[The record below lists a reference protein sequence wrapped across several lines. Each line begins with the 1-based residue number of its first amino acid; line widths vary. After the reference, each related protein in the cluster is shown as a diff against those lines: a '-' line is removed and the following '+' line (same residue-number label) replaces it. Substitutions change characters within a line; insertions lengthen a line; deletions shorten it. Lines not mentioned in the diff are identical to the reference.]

1 MLLTW
6 ETAGAELTLAMWDML
21 TPFATMLFAALTI
34 LIACAFCSAAP
45 DRSTLDVVVVL
56 ILEPSTAM
64 FSAVAEP
71 MFVGP
76 STVVTMWLDFSSLVE
91 DESDFCRLILATV
104 LVAELFV
111 LLLLLLD
118 EDESFELEE

>member
-1 MLLTW
+1 MC
-6 ETAGAELTLAMWDML
+6 DML

-34 LIACAFCSAAP
+34 LMACAFCSAAP
-45 DRSTLDVVVVL
+45 DSSTLETSVVL

-71 MFVGP
+71 MVVGP
-76 STVVTMWLDFSSLVE
+76 TTVVTMWLDFSSLVE

-104 LVAELFV
+104 LVAEFFV
-111 LLLLLLD
+111 SLLLLLD
-118 EDESFELEE
+118 EEESFELEE

>member
-1 MLLTW
+1 MLLIW

-34 LIACAFCSAAP
+34 FRACAFCSAAP
-45 DRSTLDVVVVL
+45 DSSTLELAVVL
-56 ILEPSTAM
+56 ILEPSTAT

-71 MFVGP
+71 MSVGP
-76 STVVTMWLDFSSLVE
+76 ATVVTMWLDFTSLVE

-104 LVAELFV
+104 LVAEFFV

-118 EDESFELEE
+118 EAESFELEE